1 MSKPKLRESFIEW
14 FNRNDKENSLEASFA
29 GCTVRLIG
37 AENIKMRKDESVEY
51 YIISVGTHHIVF
63 DIQGKLPSLIRNQYV
78 NRRLRRWR
86 SKDYVYTRWYD
97 I

>member
-1 MSKPKLRESFIEW
+1 MSKQRLFERFKDWYWRD
-14 FNRNDKENSLEASFA
+14 RNDRYLEVLFA

-37 AENIKMRKDESVEY
+37 EETIKMRKDNLVEY

-63 DIQGKLPSLIRNQYV
+63 DVKGKLPPLIRNEYV

-86 SKDYVYTRWYD
+86 SKGYVYTRWYD